1 MVNGPGRPRK
11 GEDLVIRYE
20 TRGDK
25 VYAYQSTSTSVNGKK
40 KTVNTYLGRVDPETK
55 ELLPKTR
62 PPRSKGKD
70 AKIAQENTILQPDGP
85 YIGEYGGTYLLHLV
99 QTKSGLGED
108 LCRSFGPAGKT
119 ILAIAMA
126 MTLSRPIFA
135 GVEDTME
142 RTWIRQFYDIRM
154 SMDSGSLSDF
164 TQLVGTA
171 SRSRADFWGRRI
183 KRCNGVILFD
193 TTTRG
198 TYSEL
203 QGMAE
208 WLAKDAA
215 KEDPDLR
222 QVKTGTACDMR
233 SVPVYSHHYPG
244 SYSDLMTLSLLQQE
258 IKGYGIE
265 DIRVV
270 ADRGMMSSLN
280 VEDLIVEGLDFVM
293 PGKFGSS
300 AFDRM
305 LQMFRNPKKTKR
317 MVHRDHAYKVME
329 SEIGLKPVRN
339 RRSVDGRT
347 AYEFTLPKDTD
358 HGIDGKAVAFLCYDS
373 RLASDQIQTLDLA
386 VERLIS
392 KAEGIDSNHPV
403 FDFEQMAGPYL
414 KFFSVTAKDRGVE
427 LEVREDKMNEEH
439 ARDGFFLMIASAGT
453 TWADMMCYYDARRGV
468 EQCYDTMKG
477 EDRRFRSGD
486 KVSVAGREFIK
497 EVSWILLCEVRAL
510 LSDHRERFSND
521 GARIVLDAMGCM
533 MATEGRMIKTP
544 SKARRIL
551 EEFGMEVPKTPMM
564 NVRCCDFEST
574 FDAPEDSRGNYHT

>member
-1 MVNGPGRPRK
+1 M
-11 GEDLVIRYE
+11 
-20 TRGDK
+20 
-25 VYAYQSTSTSVNGKK
+25 YAYQSTSTSVNWKK

-55 ELLPKTR
+55 ELLPKKR
-62 PPRSKGKD
+62 APRFKGKD

-119 ILAIAMA
+119 ILAIALA

-135 GVEDTME
+135 GVEDAME
-142 RTWIRQFYDIRM
+142 RTWIRQLYDTQI
-154 SMDSGSLSDF
+154 SMYSGSLSVF
-164 TQLVGTA
+164 TQSVGTA

-203 QGMAE
+203 QGMAK

-293 PGKFGSS
+293 PGKFWSS

-305 LQMFRNPKKTKR
+305 LQMFRNPK
-317 MVHRDHAYKVME
+317 
-329 SEIGLKPVRN
+329 
-339 RRSVDGRT
+339 
-347 AYEFTLPKDTD
+347 
-358 HGIDGKAVAFLCYDS
+358 
-373 RLASDQIQTLDLA
+373 
-386 VERLIS
+386 
-392 KAEGIDSNHPV
+392 
-403 FDFEQMAGPYL
+403 
-414 KFFSVTAKDRGVE
+414 
-427 LEVREDKMNEEH
+427 
-439 ARDGFFLMIASAGT
+439 MI
-453 TWADMMCYYDARRGV
+453 
-468 EQCYDTMKG
+468 E
-477 EDRRFRSGD
+477 
-486 KVSVAGREFIK
+486 
-497 EVSWILLCEVRAL
+497 
-510 LSDHRERFSND
+510 
-521 GARIVLDAMGCM
+521 
-533 MATEGRMIKTP
+533 
-544 SKARRIL
+544 
-551 EEFGMEVPKTPMM
+551 
-564 NVRCCDFEST
+564 
-574 FDAPEDSRGNYHT
+574 